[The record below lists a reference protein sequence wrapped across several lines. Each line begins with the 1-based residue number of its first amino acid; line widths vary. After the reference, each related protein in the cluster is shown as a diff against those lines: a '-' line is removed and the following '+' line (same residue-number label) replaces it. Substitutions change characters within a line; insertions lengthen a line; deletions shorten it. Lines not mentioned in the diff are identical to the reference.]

1 MLQRSIMNLIVI
13 TSSFPRN
20 KDDYKARWILE
31 LGQEFVKEGFIPSI
45 LCPHV
50 AGSKIYEV
58 IDGIEVYRFRYAPER
73 YESLGYGNFLPH
85 EKSSSRIGILLQYFF
100 NSILIFSML
109 FFMFL
114 NLHKL
119 RRKKKAERIFS
130 NWAFPAGFVSA
141 VYRQLSGIPSVLKVY
156 GTDLV
161 FLKRFKLKL
170 LTKYIL
176 DKHDA
181 IIAISDYTKD
191 CALSFGVD
199 PDRISVFPVG
209 SNYPIRHSS
218 IELDELKRKLSLSG
232 RPIIF
237 TVHRLI
243 PLKGTSYLIKAM
255 SKIVSVHPDALLVIG
270 GEGPERSML
279 ESLTSSNHLEHNVL
293 FTGLVPNED
302 LPLLYE
308 TCDVYV
314 IPSIT
319 DKWGNAE
326 GLGMPALEAMSYGK
340 PVVGFD
346 SGGPGLTITDGS
358 NGFKVPEKE
367 WEAMADKIILLLT
380 DPVLRKKIGENGKS
394 MFDEYR
400 WDRVAHL
407 YTEVLHNAVQ
417 R

>member
-1 MLQRSIMNLIVI
+1 MLQRSSMNIIVL

-31 LGQEFVKEGFIPSI
+31 LGQEFVKDGLLPSI

-50 AGSKIYEV
+50 KGSKTYET

-85 EKSSSRIGILLQYFF
+85 EKSRSTIGVLLQYLL
-100 NSILIFSML
+100 NSLLMLSLL

-119 RRKKKAERIFS
+119 TKKKKAKLIFS

-141 VYRQLSGIPSVLKVY
+141 VYRQISGIPSVLKVY

-161 FLKRFKLKL
+161 FLKRFRLRPL
-170 LTKYIL
+170 AKYIL
-176 DKHDA
+176 DEHDA
-181 IIAISDYTKD
+181 IIAISEYTKA
-191 CALSFGVD
+191 CALTFDVD
-199 PDRISVFPVG
+199 PERVSVFPVG
-209 SNYPIRHSS
+209 SNYPIKYCSTFQ
-218 IELDELKRKLSLSG
+218 EDFERKWCLSD
-232 RPIIF
+232 RPTIF

-243 PLKGTSYLIKAM
+243 PLKGTSFLIKAM
-255 SKIVSVHPDALLVIG
+255 SKIASVHPDALLVIG

-279 ESLTSSNHLEHNVL
+279 ESLVKSYHLEHNVL
-293 FTGLVPNED
+293 FTGLLPNED

-308 TCDVYV
+308 ACDVYV

-358 NGFKVPEKE
+358 NGFKVPEKD
-367 WEAMADKIILLLT
+367 WEAMADRIILLLS
-380 DPVLRKKIGENGKS
+380 DPVLRTKIGDNGRS

-400 WDRVAHL
+400 WDKVSHL
-407 YTEVLHNAVQ
+407 YTEVLYSAVKG
-417 R
+417 

>member
-1 MLQRSIMNLIVI
+1 MNLIII
-13 TSSFPRN
+13 TSSFPRD

-31 LGQEFVKEGFIPSI
+31 LGLEFVKEGLLPSI

-50 AGSKIYEV
+50 AGSKTYEV

-85 EKSSSRIGILLQYFF
+85 EKSSSAIGVLLQYFI
-100 NSILIFSML
+100 NSLLMISLL

-114 NLHKL
+114 SLHKL
-119 RRKKKAERIFS
+119 RRKKKAELIFS

-141 VYRQLSGIPSVLKVY
+141 VYRQISGIPSVLKVY

-161 FLKRFKLKL
+161 FLKRFRLKSL
-170 LTKYIL
+170 AKYII
-176 DKHDA
+176 DNHDA
-181 IIAISDYTKD
+181 IIAISEYTKD
-191 CALSFGVD
+191 CALGFGVD
-199 PDRISVFPVG
+199 PGRVSVFPVG
-209 SNYPIRHSS
+209 SNYPIKHSS
-218 IELDELKRKLSLSG
+218 TALDDFKRKRCLSG

-243 PLKGTSYLIKAM
+243 PLKGTSFLIKAM

-270 GEGPERSML
+270 GEGPERNML
-279 ESLTSSNHLEHNVL
+279 ESLIISHHLGHNVL
-293 FTGLVPNED
+293 FAGLVPNED

-308 TCDVYV
+308 ACDLYV

-346 SGGPGLTITDGS
+346 SGGPGLTITDGL
-358 NGFKVPEKE
+358 NGFKVPEKD
-367 WEAMADKIILLLT
+367 WEAMADKIILLLA
-380 DPVLRKKIGENGKS
+380 DPVLRNKIGENGKS
-394 MFDEYR
+394 MFDDYR
-400 WDRVAHL
+400 WDKVAHL
-407 YTEVLHNAVQ
+407 YTEVLYNAVQ

>member
-1 MLQRSIMNLIVI
+1 MNIIIL

-31 LGQEFVKEGFIPSI
+31 LGQELMKDGLIPSI

-50 AGSKIYEV
+50 KGSKAYET
-58 IDGIEVYRFRYAPER
+58 IDGIEIYRFRYAPER

-85 EKSSSRIGILLQYFF
+85 ERSCSVIGVLLQYLI
-100 NSILIFSML
+100 NSLLMISFL

-119 RRKKKAERIFS
+119 TKKKKAKLIFS
-130 NWAFPAGFVSA
+130 NWAFPAGLVSA
-141 VYRQLSGIPSVLKVY
+141 IYRQISGIPSVLKVY

-161 FLKRFKLKL
+161 FLKRFRLRPL
-170 LTKYIL
+170 AKYIL
-176 DKHDA
+176 NKHDVTV
-181 IIAISDYTKD
+181 AISEYTKA
-191 CALSFGVD
+191 CALAFDVD
-199 PDRISVFPVG
+199 PDRVSVLPVG
-209 SNYPIRHSS
+209 SNYPIKYCPALL
-218 IELDELKRKLSLSG
+218 EDLKQKWCLSD
-232 RPIIF
+232 RPTIF

-243 PLKGTSYLIKAM
+243 PLKGTSFLIKAM
-255 SKIVSVHPDALLVIG
+255 SRIASIHPDALLVIG
-270 GEGPERSML
+270 GEGPERHML
-279 ESLTSSNHLEHNVL
+279 ESLVKSYHLEHNVL
-293 FTGLVPNED
+293 FTGPLPNEE

-308 TCDVYV
+308 ACDVYV

-358 NGFKVPEKE
+358 NGFKVPEKD
-367 WEAMADKIILLLT
+367 WEAMADRIILLLS
-380 DPVLRKKIGENGKS
+380 DPVLRTKVGANGRS
-394 MFDEYR
+394 MFDKYR
-400 WDRVAHL
+400 WANVSRLYMEVL
-407 YTEVLHNAVQ
+407 YTAAKG
-417 R
+417 

>member
-1 MLQRSIMNLIVI
+1 MNLIVI

-31 LGQEFVKEGFIPSI
+31 LGREYVKKGLIPSV

-50 AGSKIYEV
+50 AGSKTYEV

-85 EKSSSRIGILLQYFF
+85 ERSSSRIGILFQYVL
-100 NSILIFSML
+100 NSILILSML

-114 NLHKL
+114 SLHKL
-119 RRKKKAERIFS
+119 RRKKKAKLIFS
-130 NWAFPAGFVSA
+130 NWAFPAGLVSV
-141 VYRQLSGIPSVLKVY
+141 VYRQLSGIPSILKVY

-161 FLKRFKLKL
+161 FLKRFKLGSL
-170 LTKYIL
+170 AKYIL
-176 DKHDA
+176 ERHDE

-199 PDRISVFPVG
+199 AGRISVFPVG

-218 IELDELKRKLSLSG
+218 IELAEFKRKLGLSG
-232 RPIIF
+232 RSVIF

-243 PLKGTSYLIKAM
+243 PLKGTSYLIEAM
-255 SKIVSVHPDALLVIG
+255 SKIVSVHPNALLVIG
-270 GEGPERSML
+270 GEGPERDML
-279 ESLTSSNHLEHNVL
+279 ESLAKSYDLDHNVL
-293 FTGLVPNED
+293 FTGQVPNED

-308 TCDVYV
+308 ACDVYV

-326 GLGMPALEAMSYGK
+326 GLGMPVLEAMSYGK

-346 SGGPGLTITDGS
+346 SGGPGLTIADGS
-358 NGFKVPEKE
+358 NGFKVTEKD
-367 WEAMADKIILLLT
+367 WEGMADKIIILLS
-380 DPVLRKKIGENGKS
+380 DPLLRNKIGQKGKS
-394 MFDEYR
+394 MFDGYR
-400 WDRVAHL
+400 WDKISDL
-407 YTEVLHNAVQ
+407 YTEVLYGAVQ
-417 R
+417 G